1 MLCAPNRRAVLVGA
15 RRGFGDGGGEALE
28 ALVLVEG
35 LFVERSGT
43 GAVNA
48 ADGLGEQDG
57 GVGRAADGGGAA
69 GVGESELFAGGLLD
83 QGEGET
89 VQAGAGLAEAQ
100 GFGTDLGV
108 ELAAGAV
115 GQERVLAWDG
125 GEAALGHAGDE
136 DGVEAESSGCAGG
149 VADQDALERAAR
161 SEAGLDERAAGGAEQ
176 AGGGVARADSVDA
189 AEIVERGADRIDQVA
204 VVVGRVFSCVGVRPA
219 SAVVDVVVERVEHD
233 LDGFGPGFGLRNL
246 VGARLQV
253 IADRQQFAGGLL
265 VVEAFGVAAL
275 ERVEVLFEVGVE
287 LGPVAGQ
294 AGAAGD
300 AFPLERLGARSY
312 GEARAEG
319 GVAEEFE
326 QLGALGFV
334 AEQFEQSEGGASGV
348 GVEDGLSAGDECGD
362 VGASERIGEAGVACR
377 SGAVEDRHFVEL
389 DATCGG
395 VEDAAGSFGGFGAG
409 IGGGE
414 AGGGGR
420 GGLGGLGR
428 ARLGVGF
435 GLESV
440 GESGGVVVAVGR
452 GDQHVDGDLRGAEGE
467 QLALDAGE
475 VVHASDDQ
483 RRAAERGRNVVG
495 LDGLGER
502 VFVEGGAVAELGG
515 AVAPGGIERSEVGD
529 DSAVVGRGGAVVGE
543 AGERFGV
550 DAALAEIGEG
560 DVQGFGEAGGVGVE
574 FAELTGGGAFAD
586 DVVEQE
592 RGSAGRERGALGQVG
607 AVGDFAG
614 EVGGGEEVDGGERAD
629 LAGEAALVVE
639 ALEAGA
645 DEDVD
650 AGERLAVAPLTELR
664 LEAAL
669 GGGDVAAALNGQG
682 HRERVARERVC
693 VDGAAA
699 GRALDGGG
707 AALAGADADGV
718 FDGEDEDF
726 AVADLAGAGVLED
739 RVDHG
744 VQRGGVDHDLDA
756 DFGQVV
762 DLHLLSAVLLD
773 HAALRAAAANFGDR
787 HADDADLFESVAD
800 DRESFGSDDGD
811 DHLHGMSLSVA
822 GAAGVGRPRAGFP
835 RGEASRRRWRVR
847 ERATPRERRLRSR
860 CPARR
865 WGTRGKRRCRAPGHR
880 GRRALRLR

>member
-1 MLCAPNRRAVLVGA
+1 M
-15 RRGFGDGGGEALE
+15 
-28 ALVLVEG
+28 
-35 LFVERSGT
+35 
-43 GAVNA
+43 
-48 ADGLGEQDG
+48 
-57 GVGRAADGGGAA
+57 
-69 GVGESELFAGGLLD
+69 FAGGLLD

-100 GFGTDLGV
+100 GFGADLGV
-108 ELAAGAV
+108 EVAAGAV
-115 GQERVLAWDG
+115 GQEWVLTGDG

-136 DGVEAESSGCAGG
+136 NGVEAEGSGCAGG
-149 VADQDALERAAR
+149 VADQDALEGAAW
-161 SEAGLDERAAGGAEQ
+161 SEAGLVERAAGGVEQ
-176 AGGGVARADSVDA
+176 AGRGVAGADSVDA
-189 AEIVERGADRIDQVA
+189 AELGERGADGVDQA
-204 VVVGRVFSCVGVRPA
+204 GVVVGRVLSGVGVRPA
-219 SAVVDVVVERVEHD
+219 SAVVDVVVEGVEHD
-233 LDGFGPGFGLRNL
+233 LDGFGPVAGVLDL

-253 IADRQQFAGGLL
+253 VADIQQFAGGLL
-265 VVEAFGVAAL
+265 VVKAFGVAAL

-287 LGPVAGQ
+287 LGPIAGQ

-300 AFPLERLGARSY
+300 ALPLERLGARTD

-326 QLGALGFV
+326 QLRALGFV
-334 AEQFEQSEGGASGV
+334 AEQFDQSEGGASGV

-362 VGASERIGEAGVACR
+362 VGAAEGVGETGVACG
-377 SGAVEDRHFVEL
+377 SGAVEDRHFVEF
-389 DATCGG
+389 DAACGG
-395 VEDAAGSFGGFGAG
+395 VEDAAGGFGGFGAG

-414 AGGGGR
+414 AAGGGR
-420 GGLGGLGR
+420 ARLGGRGR
-428 ARLGVGF
+428 GRLGVGF
-435 GLESV
+435 GLEGV
-440 GESGGVVVAVGR
+440 GEGGGVVVAVGR
-452 GDQHVDGDLRGAEGE
+452 GDQHMDGDLRGAAVE
-467 QLALDAGE
+467 QLSLDAGE
-475 VVHASDDQ
+475 VVHAGDDQ
-483 RRAAERGRNVVG
+483 GRAAERGGDVVG

-515 AVAPGGIERSEVGD
+515 AVAPGGVERGEVGD
-529 DSAVVGRGGAVVGE
+529 DAAVVGVGGAVVRE
-543 AGERFGV
+543 AGEFFGV
-550 DAALAEIGEG
+550 DAALAEVGEG

-574 FAELTGGGAFAD
+574 FAELIGGGEFAD
-586 DVVEQE
+586 DIVEQE
-592 RGSAGRERGALGQVG
+592 RGCAGRERGALGQVG

-614 EVGGGEEVDGGERAD
+614 EVGGGEEVDSGERAD
-629 LAGEAALVVE
+629 SLCEAALVVE

-650 AGERLAVAPLTELR
+650 AGERLAGAPLAERR

-669 GGGDVAAALNGQG
+669 GGGDVAAALNGEG

-699 GRALDGGG
+699 GGALDGGG

-726 AVADLAGAGVLED
+726 AVADLAGAGVFEN

-773 HAALRAAAANFGDR
+773 HAALRAAAADFGDR
-787 HADDADLFESVAD
+787 HADDADLFERVAD

-822 GAAGVGRPRAGFP
+822 GAAGWAAPALGLPQ
-835 RGEASRRRWRVR
+835 GEASRRRRRVR
-847 ERATPRERRLRSR
+847 ERATPRGRRLRSR